1 MIFFIFFSQFGNHR
15 CSTSLNTGLSC
26 LDIDSTSDAH
36 VGLLLFVPSI
46 TRPNK
51 SSFAFKKSKLR
62 GVEWSF
68 HIYGIVSKL

>member
-1 MIFFIFFSQFGNHR
+1 MIFFFSQFGNHR
-15 CSTSLNTGLSC
+15 YSTSLNTGLSC

-51 SSFAFKKSKLR
+51 SSFASRKLKLR